1 MMTPAEAIILY
12 ICCSTR
18 SQGEEERTSEARA
31 MAISLDTRRGVRG
44 ASEVHDEAAGE
55 VEENEYP

>member
-18 SQGEEERTSEARA
+18 SQAEEERTSEARA
-31 MAISLDTRRGVRG
+31 MAISLESRSGQG
-44 ASEVHDEAAGE
+44 ASEVQDEAVGE